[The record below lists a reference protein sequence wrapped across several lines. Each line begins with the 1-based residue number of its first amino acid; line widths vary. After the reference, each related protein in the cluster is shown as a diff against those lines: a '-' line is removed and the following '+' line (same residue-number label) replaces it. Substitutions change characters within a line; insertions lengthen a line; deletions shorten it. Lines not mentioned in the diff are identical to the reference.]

1 MIHMVTKEV
10 TTDVGVTLLN
20 SSDVAV
26 NNVAFGD
33 VAVTFRKNGDAL
45 YTTKTLS
52 SGQWSEVGDGLYKV
66 TFTSAELN
74 TVGSFRYIVKGA
86 SFDRFESDLIVVDE
100 FQSISDQISSIR
112 AALGT
117 KANIR
122 DVDLLF
128 NQLELRQQQ
137 VERTVLDIT
146 RRLTM
151 AESQL
156 AALRGQ

>member
-1 MIHMVTKEV
+1 MIHTVTKEV

-26 NNVAFGD
+26 NSIASGD
-33 VAVTFRKNGDAL
+33 VTVTFRKNGDAS
-45 YTTKTLS
+45 YTTKTLMA
-52 SGQWSEVGDGLYKV
+52 GQWSEVGDGLYRV

-86 SFDRFESDLIVVDE
+86 AFERYESDLIVVDE
-100 FQSISDQISSIR
+100 FQSLSEQISSIR

-146 RRLTM
+146 RRLTL
-151 AESQL
+151 AEAQL
-156 AALRGQ
+156 AALRGE